1 MIGVSIFIGAEVQC
15 RLQRCATSYDMIMIM
30 VMRILHGSC
39 RYYAVD
45 EISQIVYRCISI
57 AYFCRESIKVENSKS
72 DVVTLHAMVSK
83 RILG

>member
-1 MIGVSIFIGAEVQC
+1 MQIAALRYF
-15 RLQRCATSYDMIMIM
+15 LYMIM

-72 DVVTLHAMVSK
+72 DVVTYHDRVEK
-83 RILG
+83 DCRILL